1 MVFAEGLQNPEGPV
15 ALADGSWLIVDGGAE
30 RGCVTHLSPE
40 GVRHEIKKTGR
51 PNGLALDAD
60 GLPLWNGSRLEIHEE
75 VHEPA

>member
-1 MVFAEGLQNPEGPV
+1 MVFADGLQNPEGPV